1 MSSLDIIEIYLKK
14 KQLIYLIADLAAMAI
29 PQLGPFIS
37 LIGAFCLSLL
47 AMVFPGV
54 MDACVC
60 YAEPKRYGPGGVK
73 LIRDIFI
80 IAFGTFC
87 MCAGVYTSIME
98 IIHESKDDN

>member
-1 MSSLDIIEIYLKK
+1 M
-14 KQLIYLIADLAAMAI
+14 IADLAAMAI
-29 PQLGPFIS
+29 PKLGPFIS

-47 AMVFPGV
+47 AMVFPGI

-80 IAFGTFC
+80 ITFGLFC
-87 MCAGVYTSIME
+87 LCAGVYTSIME
-98 IIHESKDDN
+98 IVKGRSEES